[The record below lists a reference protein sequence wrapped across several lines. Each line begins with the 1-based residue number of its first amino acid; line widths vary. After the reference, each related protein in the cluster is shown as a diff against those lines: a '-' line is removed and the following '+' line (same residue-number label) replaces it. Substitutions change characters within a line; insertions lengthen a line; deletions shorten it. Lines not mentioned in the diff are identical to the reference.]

1 MQTVTVHLTENVFQQ
16 IKRLAKARQHS
27 VEDEVAAVVAAA
39 LPLADNDNEAQ
50 LAQLAFLSD
59 EELEQIA
66 RTRLSEKER
75 GRMETLSAKQRGQGL
90 TATEQNEVDAL
101 LNRYDWLILLRA
113 EATRLLKERGRDVPI
128 AK

>member
-59 EELEQIA
+59 EELEQAA

-90 TATEQNEVDAL
+90 TLSEQNEVEAL

-113 EATRLLKERGRDVPI
+113 EATRLLKERGRVLF
-128 AK
+128 

>member
-16 IKRLAKARQHS
+16 IKQLAKARQHS

>member
-39 LPLADNDNEAQ
+39 LPLADNDNETQ

-59 EELEQIA
+59 EELEQAA

-75 GRMETLSAKQRGQGL
+75 DRMESLSAKQRGQGL

-113 EATRLLKERGRDVPI
+113 EATRLLKERGRALPLF
-128 AK
+128 K

>member
-16 IKRLAKARQHS
+16 IKQLAKARQHS

-113 EATRLLKERGRDVPI
+113 EATRLLKERDRVLF
-128 AK
+128 

>member
-1 MQTVTVHLTENVFQQ
+1 MQTVTVHLTESVFQQ
-16 IKRLAKARQHS
+16 IKQLAKARQHS

>member
-59 EELEQIA
+59 EELEQAA

>member
-1 MQTVTVHLTENVFQQ
+1 MQTVTVHLTEPVFQHV
-16 IKRLAKARQHS
+16 KRLAQARQHS

-39 LPLADNDNEAQ
+39 LPLANDDEAQ

-59 EELEQIA
+59 DELEQAA

-90 TATEQNEVDAL
+90 TLSEQNEVEAL

-113 EATRLLKERGRDVPI
+113 EAIRLLKERGRDLPI